1 MFKKVFS
8 ATHVII
14 MLSLVFAIWMLF
26 LDDFTVSHQ
35 MKLKDKI
42 TELEQKKEFY
52 LNEIRKDS
60 ILIHTL
66 SSNMDSLEKYGREN
80 YLMKKENEDIFLV
93 IE

>member
-1 MFKKVFS
+1 MLKKVFS

-14 MLSLVFAIWMLF
+14 MMSLVFAVWMLF

-42 TELEQKKEFY
+42 IELEQKKEYY
-52 LNEIRKDS
+52 LNEIRQDS
-60 ILIHTL
+60 TLIHSL